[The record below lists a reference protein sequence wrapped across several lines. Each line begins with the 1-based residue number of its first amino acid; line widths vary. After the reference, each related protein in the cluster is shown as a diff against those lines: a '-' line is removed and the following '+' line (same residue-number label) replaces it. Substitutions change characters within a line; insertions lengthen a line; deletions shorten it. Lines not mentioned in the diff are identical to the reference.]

1 MSAGKAFLL
10 NAAHAGEW
18 PMRLLV
24 IEDELRT
31 LGLLSDGLRA
41 AGFQIDACD
50 NGADGLQLAMQGS
63 YSAIILDI
71 MMPKMDGWSVLS
83 ELRKTD
89 TRTPAIILSARES
102 VSDRVRGLTLGA
114 DDYLVK
120 PFAFDELLARLR
132 AMLRRMS
139 VLEEKPLEFL
149 DLRLDTRGFAAVR
162 GGETIELTAR
172 EYKLLELFLRHQGE
186 VLSRESITSAVWN
199 MSSDSE
205 SNVVEVSIKRL
216 RRKIDDPF
224 ERKYIQTLKGRG
236 YVLR

>member
-1 MSAGKAFLL
+1 
-10 NAAHAGEW
+10 
-18 PMRLLV
+18 MRLLV
-24 IEDELRT
+24 IEDEQRT

-63 YSAIILDI
+63 YGAIILDI

-89 TRTPAIILSARES
+89 NRTPAIILSARES

-132 AMLRRMS
+132 AMLRRTS

-149 DLRLDTRGFAAVR
+149 DLRLDPRGFAAVR

-172 EYKLLELFLRHQGE
+172 EYRLLELFLRHQGE

-205 SNVVEVSIKRL
+205 SNVVEVNIKRL

-224 ERKYIQTLKGRG
+224 ERKYIHTVKGRG